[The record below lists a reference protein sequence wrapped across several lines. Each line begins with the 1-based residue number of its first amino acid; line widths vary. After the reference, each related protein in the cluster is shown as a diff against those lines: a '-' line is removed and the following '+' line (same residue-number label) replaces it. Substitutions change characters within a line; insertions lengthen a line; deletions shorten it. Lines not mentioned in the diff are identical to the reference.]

1 MELTCYSAKRH
12 FTEMLDGQL
21 RGSIRTRVGAH
32 LRHCDDCSSHFEQ
45 LSALQLKLRS
55 LPQPEAPADLTARL
69 QVIASR
75 ERALVLEDGGSRLN
89 AMWRRW
95 KFRIDEFMRPL
106 ALPATGGLL
115 STMVLFGTL
124 VLTISTTTVEA
135 AYEVPVPYYPNRL
148 DAIPLPV
155 SLRQQSVTLTMNM
168 DGAGRMQGYEVADG
182 TKASFAGNSSHA
194 SVSIPS
200 LTRLLGVAEPISGNI
215 QISFQPLAYRQ

>member
-1 MELTCYSAKRH
+1 MELTCQNVKGH

-21 RGSIRTRVGAH
+21 RWSTRTRVAAH
-32 LRHCDDCSSHFEQ
+32 LGRCDDCSSQFEQ
-45 LSALQLKLRS
+45 LSAVKSRLGN
-55 LPQPEAPADLTARL
+55 LPEIPAPAELTARL
-69 QVIASR
+69 QVIASQ
-75 ERALVLEDGGSRLN
+75 ERTLVLEDGGSRLS

-95 KFRIDEFMRPL
+95 KFRMDEFMRPL

-124 VLTISTTTVEA
+124 VVTISTSAREA
-135 AYEVPVPYYPNRL
+135 AYEVPVPFYPSRV

-155 SLRQQSVTLTMNM
+155 ELRQQSVTVTMNM

-182 TKASFAGNSSHA
+182 TKASFAGSTSHA
-194 SVSIPS
+194 SVSISS
-200 LTRLLGVAEPISGNI
+200 LSGILGVAEPISGNI